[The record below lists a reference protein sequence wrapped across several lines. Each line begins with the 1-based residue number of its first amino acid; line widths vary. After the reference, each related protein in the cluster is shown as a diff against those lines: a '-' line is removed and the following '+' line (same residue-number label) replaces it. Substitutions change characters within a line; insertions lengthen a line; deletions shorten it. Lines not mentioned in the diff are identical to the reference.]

1 MMKITVIGVG
11 NMGSAIARGFISD
24 KEGAFQVCISNRSVE
39 RLEALKAESAAF
51 LVEPD
56 FQRAIQFA
64 DLVVL
69 AVKPWAMQS
78 LLETVKFRP
87 NQVLISVA
95 AGISFAQLSKWVNGT
110 VNLYRVIPNTAIAL
124 NKSMNIISSYQQ
136 KPEVD
141 EAVLNLFNRFGASV
155 LIPEEKM
162 AAATSISSC
171 GIAYLFKYI
180 QAAMQAGVELGL
192 TPTEAKTMAAQA
204 AIGAGEI
211 ILSDKDSHPSVE
223 IDKVTTPGGLTI
235 KGVNELDKQGFSS
248 AIIEAI
254 KKSTVE

>member
-1 MMKITVIGVG
+1 MKITIIGVG
-11 NMGSAIARGFISD
+11 NMGSAIARGFIAD
-24 KEGAFQVCISNRSVE
+24 KENAFQVCISNRSTE
-39 RLEALKAESAAF
+39 RLELLKAESPAF

-56 FQRAIQFA
+56 FQRAVAFA

-78 LLETVKFRP
+78 VLESVEFHP
-87 NQVLISVA
+87 HQILMSVA
-95 AGISFAQLSKWVNGT
+95 AGISFEELNQWTVGT
-110 VNLYRVIPNTAIAL
+110 TNLYRVIPNTAIAL
-124 NKSMNIISSYQQ
+124 NKSMNLISSYQNITEID
-136 KPEVD
+136 KL
-141 EAVLNLFNRFGASV
+141 VLDLFTRFGASV
-155 LIPEEKM
+155 LIGEEKM

-180 QAAMQAGVELGL
+180 QAAMQAGIELGL
-192 TPTEAKTMAAQA
+192 TPAEAKKMAAQA

-211 ILSDKDSHPSVE
+211 ILSDENSHPSAE

-235 KGVNELDKQGFSS
+235 KGINELDKQGFSS

-254 KKSTVE
+254 KRSTVD